1 MRAING
7 QLGQL
12 RNSYVTTCRRGA
24 NLRHRLTVAGVTCA
38 LSALLIGSTKIQAQ
52 SPTTPP
58 LLTEQE
64 AGELARTANRETKKT
79 TLDID
84 RAAQSIREAKTNYF
98 PQSSIKVTSGYP
110 LGVFSFTLPTAAL
123 GTYPATGPIPATNT
137 SITTSQSF
145 AEMSSATIAQPLS
158 QLYKIH
164 LSVEIARSERAMAVE
179 SGRQQNQSVT
189 DQVRQSY
196 HQICILEG
204 QLRTDE
210 TQEKALEEA
219 LRIAENNVAQAT
231 ALEADKLQAKAAL
244 TQERYTKAKDED
256 ALLSA
261 KEQLNVLLARDVDT
275 EYSVEPLAPTTE
287 EDINLLEAR
296 ATALKQ
302 RPEIRLA
309 KLQIDKANLDV
320 RQEKAGYIPDVNA
333 QLTYIGFQNVDFLP
347 KNVAVA
353 GFSLSWRNPWDWGK
367 RKANLA
373 SLRDVT
379 KQQILTAD
387 DTTQQVTLDV
397 DQKFRAL
404 RQARLLV
411 GAAALSKDASA
422 ESLRNVTNQFQ
433 QHEALLSDVLQQAA
447 EDQKQS
453 QNYTQALGAYW
464 TARADFDRALGR
476 D

>member
-1 MRAING
+1 MEFMSAITG
-7 QLGQL
+7 QLG
-12 RNSYVTTCRRGA
+12 
-24 NLRHRLTVAGVTCA
+24 RLCNGYAGVTCV
-38 LSALLIGSTKIQAQ
+38 LSVLLIGSTKIQAQ
-52 SPTTPP
+52 SLTIPP

-64 AGELARTANRETKKT
+64 AVETARTANRETKKT
-79 TLDID
+79 VLDID
-84 RAAQSIREAKTNYF
+84 RVAQSIWQAKTNYF
-98 PQSSIKVTSGYP
+98 PQSSINVTSGYP
-110 LGVFSFTLPTAAL
+110 LAVFSFTVPKATL

-137 SITTSQSF
+137 PITTGQNF
-145 AEMSSATIAQPLS
+145 TEMTYATIAQPLS

-164 LSVEIARSERAMAVE
+164 LGVEIARSERAMAVE
-179 SGRQQNQSVT
+179 STRQQRQSVT
-189 DQVRQSY
+189 DQVRKSY
-196 HQICILEG
+196 HQICILES
-204 QLRTDE
+204 QLIADD

-219 LRIAENNVAQAT
+219 LRIAENNVIQGT
-231 ALEADKLQAKAAL
+231 ELEADKLQAKAAL
-244 TQERYTKAKDED
+244 TQQRYTKAKDED

-261 KEQLNVLLARDVDT
+261 KEQLNLLLARDVDT
-275 EYSVEPLAPTTE
+275 EYSVEPLAPLTE
-287 EDINLLEAR
+287 EEINPSEAR
-296 ATALKQ
+296 AIALKQ

-379 KQQILTAD
+379 KQKMLTAD

-397 DQKFRAL
+397 NQKFRAL

-411 GAAALSKDASA
+411 GAAALSKDAST

-433 QHEALLSDVLQQAA
+433 QHEALLSEVLQQAA

-464 TARADFDRALGR
+464 AARADFDRALGR

>member
-1 MRAING
+1 MNDWGRCLIF
-7 QLGQL
+7 
-12 RNSYVTTCRRGA
+12 
-24 NLRHRLTVAGVTCA
+24 AGVTCV
-38 LSALLIGSTKIQAQ
+38 LSGLPIGSTKIQAQ

-64 AGELARTANRETKKT
+64 AVEIARTANRETKKT
-79 TLDID
+79 ALDID
-84 RAAQSIREAKTNYF
+84 RAAQSILEAKTNYF
-98 PQSSIKVTSGYP
+98 PQSSINVTSGYP
-110 LGVFSFTLPTAAL
+110 LGVFSFTLPKAAL

-137 SITTSQSF
+137 SITTSQNF
-145 AEMSSATIAQPLS
+145 AEMTFAFVAQPLS

-164 LSVEIARSERAMAVE
+164 LGVEIARSERAMAVE
-179 SGRQQNQSVT
+179 STRQQSQSVT

-196 HQICILEG
+196 HQICILEA
-204 QLRTDE
+204 QLIADE

-219 LRIAENNVAQAT
+219 LRIAENNFVQGT

-244 TQERYTKAKDED
+244 TQERYTNAKDED

-261 KEQLNVLLARDVDT
+261 KEQLNLLLARDVDT
-275 EYSVEPLAPTTE
+275 EISVEHLAPSTVE
-287 EDINLLEAR
+287 EINLSEAR
-296 ATALKQ
+296 TTALKQ

-309 KLQIDKANLDV
+309 KLQLDKANLDV

-333 QLTYIGFQNVDFLP
+333 QLTYIGFQNVEFLP

-367 RKANLA
+367 RKANLT

-387 DTTQQVTLDV
+387 DITQQVTLDV

-411 GAAALSKDASA
+411 GASALSKDASA

-433 QHEALLSDVLQQAA
+433 ENEVLLSDVLQQAA

-453 QNYTQALGAYW
+453 QNYMQALGAYW
-464 TARADFDRALGR
+464 TARP
-476 D
+476 

>member
-1 MRAING
+1 
-7 QLGQL
+7 
-12 RNSYVTTCRRGA
+12 V
-24 NLRHRLTVAGVTCA
+24 H
-38 LSALLIGSTKIQAQ
+38 
-52 SPTTPP
+52 
-58 LLTEQE
+58 
-64 AGELARTANRETKKT
+64 
-79 TLDID
+79 
-84 RAAQSIREAKTNYF
+84 
-98 PQSSIKVTSGYP
+98 
-110 LGVFSFTLPTAAL
+110 
-123 GTYPATGPIPATNT
+123 
-137 SITTSQSF
+137 
-145 AEMSSATIAQPLS
+145 
-158 QLYKIH
+158 
-164 LSVEIARSERAMAVE
+164 
-179 SGRQQNQSVT
+179 
-189 DQVRQSY
+189 
-196 HQICILEG
+196 
-204 QLRTDE
+204 
-210 TQEKALEEA
+210 
-219 LRIAENNVAQAT
+219 IAENNVAQAT

-244 TQERYTKAKDED
+244 TQERYTKGKDED

-261 KEQLNVLLARDVDT
+261 KEQLNMLLARDVDT
-275 EYSVEPLAPTTE
+275 EYSVEPLAPSTE
-287 EDINLLEAR
+287 DEINLLVAR

-302 RPEIRLA
+302 RPEIRVA

-353 GFSLSWRNPWDWGK
+353 GFSLSWRNPWDWGN

-373 SLRDVT
+373 ALRDVT

-387 DTTQQVTLDV
+387 DTTQQVTIDV

-411 GAAALSKDASA
+411 GAADLSKDASA

-433 QHEALLSDVLQQAA
+433 QHAALLSDVLQRAA